1 VWTATPVESER
12 RVAIDTLVRRR
23 DDVVVGLHDLD
34 HPAVHATVSGRSGAS
49 QFAVLAHWAGS
60 ATPLRCVTGG
70 IGALLVDGS
79 GSAVRLRRTAAADS
93 LGGR

>member
-23 DDVVVGLHDLD
+23 DDVVVHDLD